1 LSSLSSSSLFVEQ
14 LRGSFSIEVER
25 RLLELLDDRQ
35 GSLQIGQLDARG
47 DVPLEFVRIWK
58 KACSQKSA
66 QAIAWRGF
74 RGLLGYWTVLDADK
88 KQKTNKGPTH
98 LRPADESV
106 LAEIS
111 ISAAGFLSPRSPG
124 RRSCMESLHTK
135 ISILITPFIT
145 DNLGERGACRGKKVE
160 KKEADVL

>member
-1 LSSLSSSSLFVEQ
+1 MYHSSSSASG
-14 LRGSFSIEVER
+14 R
-25 RLLELLDDRQ
+25 
-35 GSLQIGQLDARG
+35 
-47 DVPLEFVRIWK
+47 

-88 KQKTNKGPTH
+88 KQKKDKGPTH

-111 ISAAGFLSPRSPG
+111 ISVAGFLSPRSPG

-135 ISILITPFIT
+135 ISILIAHFIT
-145 DNLGERGACRGKKVE
+145 DDLGERGACPGKKV
-160 KKEADVL
+160 KQKEADVL